1 MKNFILPD
9 NSSALI
15 FGSSGGIGKAIYD
28 TIKSDISI
36 KNVYGLSRNSEIS
49 FDFFSEQSI
58 KNAAELISAK
68 FLDIRLVIICT
79 GFLYDE
85 ISRPEKSFKE
95 LDVNYLKKSF
105 YLNAIGPGL
114 IMKYFAPLLP
124 RKEKVIFASLSAKV
138 GSISDNN
145 LGGWLSYRSSKAA
158 LNQLVKCYSIEL
170 NRKNKESICVS
181 IHPGTVDTNLSKPF
195 KKNGLNVRDPI
206 EAAYDIINVLKE
218 IDLSHNGKLID
229 YKGKEIAF

>member
-15 FGSSGGIGKAIYD
+15 FGSNGGIGKAIYD

-158 LNQLVKCYSIEL
+158 LNQLVKSFSIEL
-170 NRKNKESICVS
+170 NRKNKDIICLS
-181 IHPGTVDTNLSKPF
+181 IHPGTVDTKLSKPF
-195 KKNGLNVRDPI
+195 KKNGLNTRKPK
-206 EAAYDIINVLKE
+206 EAANDIIKVLKK
-218 IDLSHNGKLID
+218 INISHNGKLLD
-229 YKGKEIAF
+229 YKGNEIPY